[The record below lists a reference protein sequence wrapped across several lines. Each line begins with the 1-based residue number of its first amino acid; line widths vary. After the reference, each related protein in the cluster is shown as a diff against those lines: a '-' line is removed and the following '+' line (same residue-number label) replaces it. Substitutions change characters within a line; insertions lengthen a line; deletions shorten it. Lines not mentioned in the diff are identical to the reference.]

1 MAQVAERQQTGRGT
15 PDHWLEAAHAVLVE
29 SGVDQVRPGLLAER
43 LGLSRTSFYGH
54 FDSRDDLLAALVE
67 RWQQK
72 NTANLIARCDAYAD
86 SLAEALFNLF
96 DCWLSPDLFDAG
108 LDVAVR
114 NWALGDAAL
123 RDLLEQNDRARL
135 VAITALFTR
144 FGQPPDLAEVRALT
158 VYYTQIGYIAMMVQE
173 PAELRIARMPL
184 YIQTFSGVAP
194 TEAEIARFRA
204 RHGLKDA

>member
-1 MAQVAERQQTGRGT
+1 MGQAAERQQAVRGS
-15 PDHWLEAAHAVLVE
+15 PEHWLEAAHALLVE
-29 SGVDQVRPGLLAER
+29 AGVDQVRPGLLAER
-43 LGLSRTSFYGH
+43 MGLSRTSFYGH

-67 RWQQK
+67 RWQKK
-72 NTANLIARCDAYAD
+72 NTTNLIARCEAYAD
-86 SLAEALFNLF
+86 SLSEALFNLF
-96 DCWLSPDLFDAG
+96 DCWLSSDLFDAG

-123 RDLLEQNDRARL
+123 RDLLEQNDRARIA
-135 VAITALFTR
+135 AITAIFAR

-173 PAELRIARMPL
+173 PAELRIQRMPL

-194 TEAEIARFRA
+194 TGAEIARFRA
-204 RHGLKDA
+204 RHGLQSP